1 MLSCLSPGKV
11 RTVLSEYNGGP
22 ARAHGQRHPLLFFL
36 PLFSIFFPSIP
47 PRNVRRSL
55 AAALLPPIDNL
66 SRPILST
73 SLSTYRL
80 GCTHPTSCVIARP
93 IFVGYSPHSEEVDP
107 RCCEQGRRCPQGNI
121 PLHTTCRAYSF
132 LVSFCSEK
140 EGSSTTLSL
149 TNVYPL
155 FPQ

>member
-1 MLSCLSPGKV
+1 MLSCLSPGKA

-22 ARAHGQRHPLLFFL
+22 ARAHGQRHPLLSFL
-36 PLFSIFFPSIP
+36 PLFSIFFLQFLPGTLDA
-47 PRNVRRSL
+47 VWLRRFSH
-55 AAALLPPIDNL
+55 
-66 SRPILST
+66 LST
-73 SLSTYRL
+73 TSPDPLLSPSLSTYRL

-132 LVSFCSEK
+132 LVSFCSEE

-149 TNVYPL
+149 TTVYPL